1 MTCRRMKRPW
11 LVLIAAAVLTVA
23 VSGCQQFW
31 RDSGVWDLDGHRG
44 LLLDVNTY
52 YHRHAAEEGGRC
64 RSPIMEGV
72 SFAAVVEESD
82 MSLVVDLHYHY
93 RDFLKDGDDCD
104 PKWRPLRCTIMRE
117 CTGFAAREF
126 QVEKNEAGY
135 QIVGM
140 SGSRRR

>member
-1 MTCRRMKRPW
+1 MKRPW
-11 LVLIAAAVLTVA
+11 RVLIAAAVLTVA
-23 VSGCQQFW
+23 LSGCQQFW

-82 MSLVVDLHYHY
+82 TSLVVDLHYHY